1 MEINKLNQRPDLG
14 ENTRESKAYLQF
26 EKLLS
31 ELSKRNLPDEVL
43 SSINKEIGEIN
54 SISVSGS
61 ILTKE
66 VKKRQTSILK
76 LVEKELKLVP
86 KAHYRNMGLAGG
98 MSAIGLPIGVV
109 FGLTLGNMA
118 FLGLGLPIGL
128 AIGSAVGAGMDKKAF
143 EEGRQ
148 LDVEIK
154 Y

>member
-1 MEINKLNQRPDLG
+1 M

-43 SSINKEIGEIN
+43 ASINKEIEEIN

-61 ILTKE
+61 ILMKE
-66 VKKRQTSILK
+66 VKKKQTGILK
-76 LVEKELKLVP
+76 LVEKDLKLVP
-86 KAHYRNMGLAGG
+86 KAHYRNMWLAGG
-98 MSAIGLPIGVV
+98 LSAIGLPIGVT
-109 FGLTLGNMA
+109 FGLALGNMA